1 MESYAQPTSVK
12 EAVEL
17 LAADAWVMLAG
28 GTDFYPGLGEGPVS
42 GPVLDISCIDA
53 LRGISRDDDNA
64 GWRIGAL
71 ATWTQLLRA
80 DDLPA
85 SFDCLKQ
92 AALEVGSVQIQNR
105 ATIVG
110 NICNASPAADGV
122 PALLVLDAEVELTS
136 LHATRRLGLS
146 EFLQGNRRTARRP
159 DEIVTGI
166 FVPDNSAQGSSAFF
180 KLGARRYLVIS
191 IAMVAARVELDGT
204 GLVKAVAVSVGACSV
219 VARRLSDLEKGLV
232 GKNPADVPSVPV
244 ARHLDCLS
252 PIDDVRAPAGYRLDA
267 ALEGVRRALAACVE
281 DRA

>member
-1 MESYAQPTSVK
+1 MERYAQPTSVK

-42 GPVLDISCIDA
+42 GPVLDISRIDA
-53 LRGISRDDDNA
+53 LRGISRDNDNA

-71 ATWTQLLRA
+71 ATWTQLVRK

-85 SFDCLKQ
+85 AFDCLKQ
-92 AALEVGSVQIQNR
+92 AAVEVGSVQIQNR

-110 NICNASPAADGV
+110 NLCNASPAADGV
-122 PALLVLDAEVELTS
+122 PALLVLNAEVELTS
-136 LHATRRLGLS
+136 VHATRRMALS
-146 EFLQGNRRTARRP
+146 EFLQGNRQTARRRE
-159 DEIVTGI
+159 EIVTGVFI
-166 FVPDNSAQGSSAFF
+166 PDDATQGSSAFF

-191 IAMVAARVELDGT
+191 IAMVAARIELDAA
-204 GLVKAVAVSVGACSV
+204 GLVKTAAVSVGACSV
-219 VARRLSDLEKGLV
+219 VAQRLSDLEKELIGAS
-232 GKNPADVPSVPV
+232 PEDISSVPD

-281 DRA
+281 DRS

>member
-1 MESYAQPTSVK
+1 MERYAQPTSVK

-42 GPVLDISCIDA
+42 GPVLDISRIDA
-53 LRGISRDDDNA
+53 LRGISRDEDDA

-71 ATWTQLLRA
+71 ATWTQLVRK

-85 SFDCLKQ
+85 AFDCLKQ

-136 LHATRRLGLS
+136 VHSTRRMALS
-146 EFLQGNRRTARRP
+146 EFLQGNRQTARRR
-159 DEIVTGI
+159 DEIVTGVFI
-166 FVPDNSAQGSSAFF
+166 PDSAAQGSSAFF

-191 IAMVAARVELDGT
+191 IAMVAARIEHDGS
-204 GLVKAVAVSVGACSV
+204 GQIKSAAVSVGACSV
-219 VARRLSDLEKGLV
+219 VAQRLPDLENELV
-232 GKNPADVPSVPV
+232 GNKLTDIRSVPE
-244 ARHLDCLS
+244 ARHLECLS
-252 PIDDVRAPAGYRLDA
+252 PIDDVRAPAGYRMDA
-267 ALEGVRRALAACVE
+267 ALEGVRRALGACTE
-281 DRA
+281 GAS

>member
-1 MESYAQPTSVK
+1 MERYAQPTSVK

-28 GTDFYPGLGEGPVS
+28 GTDFYPGLGEGPVA
-42 GPVLDISCIDA
+42 GPVLDISRIDA
-53 LRGISRDDDNA
+53 LRGISRDHDKS

-71 ATWTQLLRA
+71 ATWTQLVRA
-80 DDLPA
+80 DCLPA
-85 SFDCLKQ
+85 SFNCLKQ
-92 AALEVGSVQIQNR
+92 AAQEIGSVQIQNR

-122 PALLVLDAEVELTS
+122 PALLVLDAQVELTS
-136 LHATRRLGLS
+136 VHATRRIGLS
-146 EFLQGNRRTARRP
+146 EFLRGNRQTARRR

-166 FVPDNSAQGSSAFF
+166 FIPDDSAQGSSVFF

-191 IAMVAARVELDGT
+191 IAMVAARIEPDGS
-204 GLVKAVAVSVGACSV
+204 GLVKAAAVSVGACSV
-219 VARRLSDLEKGLV
+219 VARRLSNLENELV
-232 GKNPADVPSVPV
+232 GKKLADIRSVPE
-244 ARHLDCLS
+244 AQHLDCLS

-281 DRA
+281 DCS

>member
-1 MESYAQPTSVK
+1 MESYAQPTSVT

-42 GPVLDISCIDA
+42 GPVLDISRIDA
-53 LRGISRDDDNA
+53 LRGISRDDELA

-71 ATWTQLLRA
+71 ATWTDVVHA
-80 DDLPA
+80 DHLPA

-92 AALEVGSVQIQNR
+92 AAREVGSVQIQNR
-105 ATIVG
+105 ATIAG

-122 PALLVLDAEVELTS
+122 PALLVLDAEIELASVHT
-136 LHATRRLGLS
+136 TRRMPLS
-146 EFLQGNRRTARRP
+146 DFLKGNRQTARQP

-166 FVPDNSAQGSSAFF
+166 FIPDTAARGSSAFF

-191 IAMVAARVELDGT
+191 IAMVAARIELADT
-204 GLVKAVAVSVGACSV
+204 GLVQAAAVSVGACSV
-219 VARRLSDLEKGLV
+219 VARRLPDLETDLV
-232 GKNPADVPSVPV
+232 GRGLADTHSVPQ
-244 ARHLDCLS
+244 ARHLVGLS

-267 ALEGVRRALAACVE
+267 ALEGVRRAVAACVE
-281 DRA
+281 TVQ